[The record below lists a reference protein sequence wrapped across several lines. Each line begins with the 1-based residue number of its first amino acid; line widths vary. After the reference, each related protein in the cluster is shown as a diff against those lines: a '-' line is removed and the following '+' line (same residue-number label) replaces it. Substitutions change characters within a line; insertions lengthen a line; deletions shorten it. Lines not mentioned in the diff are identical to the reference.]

1 MRSLWEGTLRGLMGT
16 YPPLDRP
23 WDVAEELV
31 GRLFRKGERR
41 WPWHHREGA
50 RNEQHK
56 EARLTVI
63 EVQQLTKSFVTREK
77 QPGLLGSARAL
88 FHPVCRETQAV
99 KGITFTVEEGERLAF
114 IGPNGAGKS
123 TTIKMLVGILYP
135 TSGEAQVLGKTPW
148 QERQRLAYEI
158 GAVFGQKSQLWYH
171 LPPQDS
177 FDLLARIYELNP
189 AVYRQRLSYLVELF
203 EIGEHLRA
211 PVRKLSLGERMRCEI
226 AASLL
231 HQPRILF
238 LDEPTI
244 GLDVV
249 VKQRIRDLILELN
262 QKERVTIF
270 LTSHDAGDIE
280 VLCKRAMVIN
290 HGEVIYDG
298 RVSTLKRNYIHTKT
312 ISLKLGDSWQG
323 FDGPGVQ
330 VLKHKGYGVKLK
342 VDTNVAPIE
351 EVVGRLLARYTIV
364 DINVDNPPMEEI
376 IGRIYEAEGQEGAA

>member
-1 MRSLWEGTLRGLMGT
+1 
-16 YPPLDRP
+16 
-23 WDVAEELV
+23 
-31 GRLFRKGERR
+31 
-41 WPWHHREGA
+41 
-50 RNEQHK
+50 
-56 EARLTVI
+56 LTVI
-63 EVQQLTKSFVTREK
+63 QVQQLTKTFVSREK
-77 QPGLLGSARAL
+77 QPGLRGSVRAL
-88 FHPVCRETQAV
+88 VRPVRRETQAV
-99 KGITFTVEEGERLAF
+99 KGISFSVEEGERVAF

-135 TSGEAQVLGKTPW
+135 TSGRAQVLGKTPW
-148 QERQRLAYEI
+148 RERGRLAYQI

-171 LPPQDS
+171 LPPRDS
-177 FDLLARIYELNP
+177 FDLLARIYELE
-189 AVYRQRLSYLVELF
+189 AAAYRQRLSYLVELF
-203 EIGEHLRA
+203 EIGDYLQA

-262 QKERVTIF
+262 QQEMCTIF
-270 LTSHDAGDIE
+270 LTSHDAGDVE

-298 RVSTLKRNYIHTKT
+298 RVSTLKRDYIHTKT
-312 ISLKLGDSWQG
+312 VSLKLGEPWQG

-330 VLKHKGYGVKLK
+330 VLKHKGYGVKLEI
-342 VDTNVAPIE
+342 DTNLAPIE
-351 EVVGRLLARYTIV
+351 AVVGQLLARYTIA

-376 IGRIYEAEGQEGAA
+376 IARIYGAGAREVDA

>member
-1 MRSLWEGTLRGLMGT
+1 
-16 YPPLDRP
+16 
-23 WDVAEELV
+23 
-31 GRLFRKGERR
+31 
-41 WPWHHREGA
+41 
-50 RNEQHK
+50 
-56 EARLTVI
+56 LTAI
-63 EVQQLTKSFVTREK
+63 QVQQLTKTFVAREK
-77 QPGLLGSARAL
+77 QAGLQGSIRAL
-88 FHPVCRETQAV
+88 FRPIYRETQAV
-99 KGITFTVEEGERLAF
+99 KGISFGVEEGERVAF

-135 TSGEAQVLGKTPW
+135 TSGQAEVLGKTPW
-148 QERQRLAYEI
+148 RERGRLAYQI

-177 FDLLARIYELNP
+177 FDLLARIYELE
-189 AVYRQRLSYLVELF
+189 AAAYRRRLSYLVELF
-203 EIGEHLRA
+203 EIGDYLQA

-231 HQPRILF
+231 HRPRILF

-262 QKERVTIF
+262 QQEMCTIF
-270 LTSHDAGDIE
+270 LTSHDAGDVE

-298 RVSTLKRNYIHTKT
+298 RVSTLKRDYIHTKT
-312 ISLKLGDSWQG
+312 VSLKLGEPWQG

-330 VLKHKGYGVKLK
+330 VLKHKGYGVKLE
-342 VDTNVAPIE
+342 VDTNLAPIE
-351 EVVGRLLARYTIV
+351 AVVGQLLARYTIA

-376 IGRIYEAEGQEGAA
+376 IARIYGAGVGEAAA